1 MSKLL
6 TKLLNG
12 EVVFNR
18 KKFEK
23 LTADEQIE
31 LAVKY
36 YDYIKNT
43 FIPPS
48 SGRISAN
55 YSFQTLWRSIY
66 GDNSWEANP
75 WVWVYEFKIL

>member
-23 LTADEQIE
+23 LTADE

-36 YDYIKNT
+36 
-43 FIPPS
+43 
-48 SGRISAN
+48 
-55 YSFQTLWRSIY
+55 
-66 GDNSWEANP
+66 
-75 WVWVYEFKIL
+75 